1 MISPFSDFG
10 RKVNPIHIRGEIKH
24 PRIFRTSYGPAMMLH
39 LFVPVRENV
48 SNKFDS
54 TKLSI
59 IKAFINLCEGEI
71 FSFELLRQFNT
82 YLVCEQKIFASKYL
96 LRYVNQNKK

>member
-1 MISPFSDFG
+1 M
-10 RKVNPIHIRGEIKH
+10 RGQIKP
-24 PRIFRTSYGPAMMLH
+24 PRIFRTSYGPAMLLH

-59 IKAFINLCEGEI
+59 IKSFYKPFRRGN
-71 FSFELLRQFNT
+71 FSFESLRQFNT
-82 YLVCEQKIFASKYL
+82 YLVYEQKIFASKYL